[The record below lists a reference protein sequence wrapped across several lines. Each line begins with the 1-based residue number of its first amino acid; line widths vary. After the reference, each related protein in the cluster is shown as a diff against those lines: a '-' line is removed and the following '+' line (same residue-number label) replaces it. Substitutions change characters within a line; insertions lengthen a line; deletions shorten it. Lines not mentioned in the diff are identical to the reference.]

1 MLILGMDTSGK
12 TAAAAVYDTEEDRIL
27 AAQTVYTKQ
36 THSQI
41 MLPLCQRVLGDV
53 QLRLADL
60 DCLAAAVGPGSYTG
74 LRIGIAATKAMAY
87 ALQLPCAGISTLKGL
102 AYQAQGFC
110 GSICAVM
117 QARQTLVYGGLYR
130 SGADGA
136 LEAVVPDQLLEREE
150 LAALLQAQQQPV
162 LLVGDAAAAFQTAF
176 PELPL
181 QLAPAPVRLQNGC
194 GICLAAR
201 YETGITPDQLEA
213 AYLQPV
219 KAEKDRMQK

>member
-60 DCLAAAVGPGSYTG
+60 DCLGPGSYTG

-130 SGADGA
+130 GGADGA

-176 PELPL
+176 PEVPL

>member
-1 MLILGMDTSGK
+1 MLIRHRAS
-12 TAAAAVYDTEEDRIL
+12 A
-27 AAQTVYTKQ
+27 
-36 THSQI
+36 
-41 MLPLCQRVLGDV
+41 
-53 QLRLADL
+53 
-60 DCLAAAVGPGSYTG
+60 
-74 LRIGIAATKAMAY
+74 
-87 ALQLPCAGISTLKGL
+87 
-102 AYQAQGFC
+102 
-110 GSICAVM
+110 
-117 QARQTLVYGGLYR
+117 TLVYGGLYR
-130 SGADGA
+130 GGADGA

-176 PELPL
+176 PEVPL

>member
-1 MLILGMDTSGK
+1 
-12 TAAAAVYDTEEDRIL
+12 
-27 AAQTVYTKQ
+27 
-36 THSQI
+36 

-60 DCLAAAVGPGSYTG
+60 DCLAVAVGPGSYTG

-130 SGADGA
+130 GGADGA

-176 PELPL
+176 PEVPL

>member
-36 THSQI
+36 I

-60 DCLAAAVGPGSYTG
+60 DCLAVAVGPGSYTG